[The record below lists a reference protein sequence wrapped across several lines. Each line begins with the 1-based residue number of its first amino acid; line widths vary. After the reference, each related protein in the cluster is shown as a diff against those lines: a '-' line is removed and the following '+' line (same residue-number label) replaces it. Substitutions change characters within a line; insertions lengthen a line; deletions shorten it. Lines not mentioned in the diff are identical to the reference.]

1 MRASF
6 REYLSH
12 VSSQSEAAA
21 AIHGSLAALPEG
33 RWLLAV
39 SGGRDSMVLLDAM
52 ASARGHEIAAV
63 ATYDHGTG
71 PAATAAAAL
80 VEQEALQRGLPVV
93 SGSAARKALRRATR
107 GGSRV
112 GGSGGK
118 RDGERGR
125 RGSSERGGGDR
136 EAAWRAARWRFLNA
150 WAEELQAT
158 VLTAHTWDDQIET
171 VVLRLLRDAGARG
184 LAGMLAVADPAAP
197 RRPFL
202 PITRAMLAEYADLRG
217 VRWVEDPSNASLA
230 FARNRVRHEIL
241 PALEAASPGFAEW
254 VWQLSVR
261 AAGWRAQLAQ
271 WVDAQVA
278 PQRTDPHTLV
288 VPMEPLQS
296 LGPGEWEVLWPELA
310 ARVGVVMDRR
320 GIERAADWAPRAQA
334 GGEMPL
340 SGGGRIA
347 RTARTWV
354 VRQLY

>member
-12 VSSQSEAAA
+12 VPSQSEAAT

-33 RWLLAV
+33 RWVLAV

-52 ASARGHEIAAV
+52 ASARSHEIAAV

-71 PAATAAAAL
+71 ASATAAAAL

-93 SGSAARKALRRATR
+93 SGSAAPKQRRREAR
-107 GGSRV
+107 AGA
-112 GGSGGK
+112 
-118 RDGERGR
+118 
-125 RGSSERGGGDR
+125 DR

-158 VLTAHTWDDQIET
+158 VLTAHTWDDQVET
-171 VVLRLLRDAGARG
+171 VVLRLLRDAGPRG
-184 LAGMLAVADPAAP
+184 LAGMLAPAGEATP

-202 PITRAMLAEYADLRG
+202 PLGRAMLATYAEQRG

-241 PALEAASPGFAEW
+241 PALEAATPGFSDWAW
-254 VWQLSVR
+254 DLSVR
-261 AAGWRAQLAQ
+261 AAAWRARLTH
-271 WVDAQVA
+271 WVDATLV
-278 PQRTDPHTLV
+278 PQRSDPHTLV
-288 VPMEPLQS
+288 LPVEPLAA
-296 LGPGEWEVLWPELA
+296 LTRGEWELLWPELA
-310 ARVGVVMDRR
+310 GRVGVVMDRR
-320 GIERAADWAPRAQA
+320 GIERAAAWAPTAQP
-334 GGEMPL
+334 GGEVPL
-340 SGGGRIA
+340 SGGGRIE
-347 RTARTWV
+347 RTGRTWV